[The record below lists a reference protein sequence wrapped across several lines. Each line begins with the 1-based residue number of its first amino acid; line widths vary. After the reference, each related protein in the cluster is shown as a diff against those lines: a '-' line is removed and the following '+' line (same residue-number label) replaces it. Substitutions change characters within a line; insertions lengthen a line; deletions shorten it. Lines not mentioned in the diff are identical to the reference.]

1 MLSLSSNHF
10 SVPELKITPVEVES
24 GIVNFYSWIVR
35 DNSIPLWGDPNYM
48 EIKDDF
54 HWTALPCSE
63 FIELDEYGEYDWNS
77 KRTEVSGEERVTWLF
92 TKDGRIRPSHRSLRI
107 YGSEKIASFLKGMYV
122 GGDPRKGC
130 RFKRG
135 AVCRL

>member
-10 SVPELKITPVEVES
+10 SVPELKVHSVELNGNTYE
-24 GIVNFYSWIVR
+24 ICSWMVR
-35 DNSIPLWGDPNYM
+35 DNSIPIWGEPNYM
-48 EIKDDF
+48 IIKDDF
-54 HWTALPCSE
+54 HWTVLPDSE
-63 FIELDEYGEYDWNS
+63 FIEVDESGNFDWNS
-77 KRTEVSGEERVTWLF
+77 KRTEISGEERVTWLF

-130 RFKRG
+130 RYKG